1 MCVGG
6 KKGLCVWKGRGGGEG
21 VTSEAMT
28 FRLVAKGQ
36 MQKESSFLL
45 TLDAIMQYTIS
56 RKKTLILPN
65 VT

>member
-1 MCVGG
+1 MCGREERV
-6 KKGLCVWKGRGGGEG
+6 VWGGGG

-28 FRLVAKGQ
+28 FRLVAKGR
-36 MQKESSFLL
+36 MQKENSFLL